1 MFLTLSS
8 AESSNPVIQLI
19 VVLLIF
25 FGVLAL
31 TFYTTRW
38 IAGYQKKINYNKN
51 LKIIETIKVSSNK
64 YLEIVE
70 AGRDKYFLIGI
81 GKDEV
86 TPIGEIPKEVL
97 DFSDEEKESFVT
109 HSGTSASFKDFFNAF
124 KTKKDESDKDS

>member
-8 AESSNPVIQLI
+8 SGSTNPVVQFI

-25 FGVLAL
+25 IGVLGL
-31 TFYTTRW
+31 TFYTTKW
-38 IAGYQKKINYNKN
+38 VAGYQKKINTNKN

-70 AGRDKYFLIGI
+70 AGKDKYFLIGI

-86 TPIGEIPKEVL
+86 TSIGEIPKDAL
-97 DFSDEEKESFVT
+97 DLDDEEKESFAA
-109 HSGTSASFKDFFNAF
+109 HSGTTASFKEFFNAF
-124 KTKKDESDKDS
+124 KSKKDDS